1 MGFNSWKYDIIR
13 QQLVQEQHF
22 VKKKNLKPFS
32 QQTNEI
38 LDKTTEQV

>member
-22 VKKKNLKPFS
+22 VKPFS

>member
-1 MGFNSWKYDIIR
+1 MGFNSWKYGIIR

-22 VKKKNLKPFS
+22 VKKNLKPFS
-32 QQTNEI
+32 QQINEI